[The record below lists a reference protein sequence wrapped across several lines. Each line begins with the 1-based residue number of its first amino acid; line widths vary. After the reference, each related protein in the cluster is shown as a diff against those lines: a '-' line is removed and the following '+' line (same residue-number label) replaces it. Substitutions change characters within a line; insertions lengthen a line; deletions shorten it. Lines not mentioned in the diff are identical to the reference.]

1 MSRQQSTREIAIHC
15 TNILNIIHA
24 ETPADRVASARVA
37 FDDVCDARDALLANG
52 ASDEPSPKEITRPL
66 LAEID
71 TYEGALSLLLA
82 YAGSLAAAIYTDDQ
96 DSTAAF
102 YLDMG
107 RLYGRIINLE
117 RARG

>member
-1 MSRQQSTREIAIHC
+1 MSRQQATREIAIHC

-37 FDDVCDARDALLANG
+37 FDDVCDARDELLANG

-66 LAEID
+66 LAEIG

-82 YAGSLAAAIYTDDQ
+82 YAGSLAAAIYTDDM

>member
-1 MSRQQSTREIAIHC
+1 MSRQQATREIAIHC
-15 TNILNIIHA
+15 ANILNIIHA

-37 FDDVCDARDALLANG
+37 FDDVCDARDALLAN
-52 ASDEPSPKEITRPL
+52 
-66 LAEID
+66 
-71 TYEGALSLLLA
+71 
-82 YAGSLAAAIYTDDQ
+82 AGSLAAAICADDM